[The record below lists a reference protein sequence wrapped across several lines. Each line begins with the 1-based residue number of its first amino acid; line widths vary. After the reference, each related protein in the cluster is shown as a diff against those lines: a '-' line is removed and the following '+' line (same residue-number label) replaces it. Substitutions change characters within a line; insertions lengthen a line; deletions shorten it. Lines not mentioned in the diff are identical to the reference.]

1 LIKISFAKLGHKNTE
16 SNSIHGAWAKKEHAG
31 LIWMIW
37 RLKKNVMGYSGRLYL
52 IFSK

>member
-16 SNSIHGAWAKKEHAG
+16 SNSIQGTWAKKEHAG
-31 LIWMIW
+31 LIWKIR

-52 IFSK
+52 IFPK